1 MIEHGIHA
9 FRGKRVLL
17 LQGPV
22 GPFFHRLAKDLS
34 LAGAQVF
41 KVNFNGGDLFFFPAG
56 AINFRGRMEE
66 WPAFFEELLD
76 SLDIDMVLLFGD
88 CRPIHQVASEI
99 VNRKGLDLGVFELGY
114 IRPDYVTL
122 ERFGVNGHSKLP
134 RNPAFYLNYTCRKNS
149 DDPVPV
155 GNTYWQSVLWACLYY
170 LAASLLKPVFWRY
183 VHHRP
188 LTLREVLP
196 WVGSIWR
203 KVYYAVKEHGFA
215 AKLMRDYSG
224 WFFLVPLQVHNDA
237 QVQVHS
243 NYDSVAHFIRH
254 TVASFA
260 ANAPQRTVLV
270 IKHHPMD
277 RAYHDYIG
285 LIRELIAEHSLQ
297 NRCFYIHD
305 QHLPSLLKHA
315 RGVVVVN
322 STVALSALFH
332 KAPVK
337 ACGKAIYDM
346 EGLTFQ
352 GPLARFWRQA
362 HLSRPNRQLYLSF
375 VAHLIHQT
383 QLNGS
388 FYKRIPGV
396 ILATGLRWE
405 NRSPSSGKSTT
416 PVRAGKLT
424 SFIKDEAS

>member
-22 GPFFHRLAKDLS
+22 GPFFRRLAKDLS
-34 LAGAQVF
+34 LAGAKVF
-41 KVNFNGGDLFFFPAG
+41 KVNFNGGDLFFFPTG
-56 AINFRGRMEE
+56 AISYRGPMEE
-66 WPAFFEELLD
+66 WPAYFEELLD
-76 SLDIDMVLLFGD
+76 SLSIDTVLLFGD
-88 CRPIHQVASEI
+88 CRPIHQAAIEI
-99 VNRKGLDLGVFELGY
+99 VNRKGIDLGVFELGY

-122 ERFGVNGHSKLP
+122 ERSGVNGHSRLP
-134 RNPAFYLNYTCRKNS
+134 RNPSFYLNYACRITDEPLS
-149 DDPVPV
+149 V
-155 GNTYWQSVLWACLYY
+155 GNTYWYSVLWAFFYY
-170 LAASLLKPVFWRY
+170 FAAILMKPIYWQY
-183 VHHRP
+183 GHHRP
-188 LTLREVLP
+188 LTVREAFPWLRSV
-196 WVGSIWR
+196 WR
-203 KVYYAVKEHGFA
+203 KAYYAFKERGVA
-215 AKLMRDYSG
+215 ARLIKDYSG
-224 WFFLVPLQVHNDA
+224 RFFLVPLQVHNDA

-260 ANAPQRTVLV
+260 ANAPERKVLV

-277 RAYHDYIG
+277 RAYYDYTG
-285 LIRELIAEHSLQ
+285 LIREIVAEYSLQ
-297 NRCFYIHD
+297 ERCFYIHD
-305 QHLPSLLKHA
+305 HHLPTLLKHA
-315 RGVVVVN
+315 CGVVVVN

-337 ACGKAIYDM
+337 VCGKAIYDM

-375 VAHLIHQT
+375 VGHLIHHT

-388 FYKRIPGV
+388 FYKRLPGV
-396 ILATGLRWE
+396 MLATGLRWE
-405 NRSPSSGKSTT
+405 NRNISSKKGTISHRLEQRISL
-416 PVRAGKLT
+416 VNH
-424 SFIKDEAS
+424 DAS